1 MHNNKLNNKIE
12 KRVLK
17 DGDFIIERTSQKD
30 FAQALSFQ
38 IEEGAKVS
46 YLLIVD
52 EAFDLAVT
60 RQWDLQNNSSLDSRR
75 LFLQD
80 KAHQTWS
87 FQHEIGSK
95 AVLNSRSLLIG
106 MTDEQFNLN
115 SVYNFSGQAS
125 FGRVNIDSLLTS
137 KAQLNCVADVN
148 VLPTAQQSDTRVDMT
163 LRLESDE
170 AKGEMTPGLNIAAND
185 VKAGHSAGTFRLKEE
200 DLFYLRSRGLSAQ
213 QIRNLFILS
222 LAQSFA
228 ADLKDVKL
236 KEELLALINNYL

>member
-1 MHNNKLNNKIE
+1 MNNNKLNKKI
-12 KRVLK
+12 KTRVLK

-30 FAQALSFQ
+30 FAQTLAFQ
-38 IEEGAKVS
+38 IEAEAKVS

-52 EAFDLAVT
+52 EAFDLAVR

-106 MTDEQFNLN
+106 MTDEQFNLS

-125 FGRVNIDSLLTS
+125 FGRVNIDSLLTA

-185 VKAGHSAGTFRLKEE
+185 VKAGHSAGTFRLKDE
-200 DLFYLRSRGLSAQ
+200 DLFYLRSRGLSTQ